1 MCSINTNHW
10 LCNLIC
16 FLGANQVKYLNFKGL
31 NLFLHIKKKFF
42 WLDSHHLLI
51 PLAGTEP
58 INSLKIHS
66 PAIFK
71 LKTNWINVVLKIIRI
86 FKTMLLVGKFRM
98 IDKMELNDTY
108 FTHILLAKRIFTYS
122 IILYVCA
129 YLVTMSTYLC
139 PNIRNTRFQKFKYL
153 PA

>member
-1 MCSINTNHW
+1 MFFEILYHFFCQIS
-10 LCNLIC
+10 
-16 FLGANQVKYLNFKGL
+16 
-31 NLFLHIKKKFF
+31 KFF
-42 WLDSHHLLI
+42 IWLDSHHVLI

-108 FTHILLAKRIFTYS
+108 FTHILLAKRIFMYS

-129 YLVTMSTYLC
+129 YLLSDNEYLLL
-139 PNIRNTRFQKFKYL
+139 PKYSYYTVPKIKYL

>member
-1 MCSINTNHW
+1 MYSINTNHFFG
-10 LCNLIC
+10 NLIYYLMVQIKSNIFEC
-16 FLGANQVKYLNFKGL
+16 FLKFCIIFFCQ
-31 NLFLHIKKKFF
+31 ISKFF
-42 WLDSHHLLI
+42 IWLDSHHVLI

-122 IILYVCA
+122 IIVYVCA
-129 YLVTMSTYLC
+129 YYYSYYTV
-139 PNIRNTRFQKFKYL
+139 PKIKYL

>member
-1 MCSINTNHW
+1 MCSINTNRW
-10 LCNLIC
+10 LCNLIY

-71 LKTNWINVVLKIIRI
+71 LMANWINVVLNIITI
-86 FKTMLLVGKFRM
+86 FKIMLLVIWLIMMMSR
-98 IDKMELNDTY
+98 DKMELNGVY
-108 FTHILLAKRIFTYS
+108 HFTHILLAYQIFLSTAFTY
-122 IILYVCA
+122 LYV
-129 YLVTMSTYLC
+129 LMSNYSYYTV
-139 PNIRNTRFQKFKYL
+139 P
-153 PA
+153 

>member
-1 MCSINTNHW
+1 MQLKCKNIRGVRRATTPHTVYKCLALDLVFFCQIS
-10 LCNLIC
+10 
-16 FLGANQVKYLNFKGL
+16 
-31 NLFLHIKKKFF
+31 KFF
-42 WLDSHHLLI
+42 IWLDSHHVLI

-108 FTHILLAKRIFTYS
+108 FTHILLAKRIFTCS